1 MMAHPNLRTYV
12 ENRINYWRRLS
23 NQREMTF
30 PLSHNDAK
38 EIIHTL
44 ECDLSP
50 ENLHCDGEI
59 SNAEAQEKYDYYMR
73 VHEELGEEIGYY
85 PGLEY

>member
-1 MMAHPNLRTYV
+1 MNHPNLTHYV
-12 ENRINYWRRLS
+12 EDRINYWRRLS
-23 NQREMTF
+23 NKPEMTF
-30 PLSHNDAK
+30 PLSRDDVNN
-38 EIIHTL
+38 IVFSL

-73 VHEELGEEIGYY
+73 VHAELEKEIGYY